1 MAKGKYDQ
9 KKSIKFETESIKSS
23 VCDYSGPFILVT
35 GNVTVTASNNTDVA
49 FKNYAPFSTCKTEIN
64 DVFIDEANHI
74 YIAVPMY
81 NLTEYGDNYSDI
93 SGSLWQF
100 KRDEVPA
107 NNADLSTDNS
117 ESFRYKAILVGKT
130 ADAADGNSFVKNT
143 KIVVPLKYL
152 SNFWRSL
159 EMQLINCKSLL
170 KLNWIDDC
178 TLSSSGDS
186 AKFTIIDAK
195 RHVPLLTLSTK
206 DNVNLTKQL
215 SDGIKISTYW
225 NNYHTIL
232 VKVIEKIKNIC
243 ELLSVSFQCVKI
255 LFALACFIAADDSN
269 NEVGV
274 KDNRT
279 NSLPRG

>member
-81 NLTEYGDNYSDI
+81 NLIEYSDNYSDI

-215 SDGIKISTYW
+215 SDGFKISTYW

-232 VKVIEKIKNIC
+232 VKVIEKRKNVC